1 MQETSSRSTEP
12 RGEQGGASGR
22 WRRDLRAGPPARAD
36 RGGGTGPD
44 AYLGPAVRPRAQGA
58 GDCGQPRACLRTL
71 TPGHRRPREG
81 RRRTRGKEGA
91 KRRPPRGLEGGSFAP
106 LAPPRV
112 SAPQRPRGEFPG
124 WSHNSLHRSAPSA
137 QCYFP
142 GRPGH
147 PRATAQVP
155 TDRVWASPTHE
166 TPSAWARDSRSP
178 GSQASPLEGW
188 GPEAAPSPCQ

>member
-1 MQETSSRSTEP
+1 MGR
-12 RGEQGGASGR
+12 RAGGG
-22 WRRDLRAGPPARAD
+22 DLRAGPRARAG
-36 RGGGTGPD
+36 RGGGTGPG
-44 AYLGPAVRPRAQGA
+44 ACLGPAARVRPRAQGA
-58 GDCGQPRACLRTL
+58 GAAAGLGLSAHTHAR
-71 TPGHRRPREG
+71 HRRPREG

-91 KRRPPRGLEGGSFAP
+91 KGRPPRGLEGGSFAP

-137 QCYFP
+137 QYYFP

-155 TDRVWASPTHE
+155 TDSLGFPHARNPERLGSRFPIPWQ
-166 TPSAWARDSRSP
+166 PSIPPGRLGSRGRPKSL
-178 GSQASPLEGW
+178 PLR
-188 GPEAAPSPCQ
+188 S

>member
-1 MQETSSRSTEP
+1 MGR
-12 RGEQGGASGR
+12 RAGGG
-22 WRRDLRAGPPARAD
+22 DLRAGRRLERAEAAGPGRAPTWDPQRGPGPRGRGLRPAS
-36 RGGGTGPD
+36 
-44 AYLGPAVRPRAQGA
+44 
-58 GDCGQPRACLRTL
+58 ACLHTHAR
-71 TPGHRRPREG
+71 HRRPREG

-91 KRRPPRGLEGGSFAP
+91 KRRPPRGLQGGSFAP

-137 QCYFP
+137 QYYFP

-178 GSQASPLEGW
+178 GSQASPQEGW
-188 GPEAAPSPCQ
+188 GPEAAPSPCH

>member
-1 MQETSSRSTEP
+1 MGR
-12 RGEQGGASGR
+12 RAGGG
-22 WRRDLRAGPPARAD
+22 DLRAGPRARAG
-36 RGGGTGPD
+36 RGGGTGPG
-44 AYLGPAVRPRAQGA
+44 ACLGPAARARPRAQGA
-58 GDCGQPRACLRTL
+58 GAAAGLGLSAHTHAR
-71 TPGHRRPREG
+71 HRRPREG

-91 KRRPPRGLEGGSFAP
+91 KGRPPRGLEGGSFAP

-137 QCYFP
+137 QYYFP

-155 TDRVWASPTHE
+155 TDSLGFPHARNPECLGSRFPIPWQ
-166 TPSAWARDSRSP
+166 PSIPPGRLGSRGRPKSL
-178 GSQASPLEGW
+178 PLR
-188 GPEAAPSPCQ
+188 S